1 MSVFARQDRKSIKRH
16 FDDHHMLRY
25 GTSAPNERSEVVS
38 LRVTVTGL
46 MKKPPQEKI
55 KRGSAAPPKSAF
67 AGKRPVSFD
76 GKFRAAPTYRR
87 AEVLAGHKHSGP
99 ALLEEHASTTVTQT
113 LDQMTVDAQGQLDRH
128 VAGEHSG
135 PNNSK

>member
-1 MSVFARQDRKSIKRH
+1 MQ
-16 FDDHHMLRY
+16 RY
-25 GTSAPNERSEVVS
+25 GTSAPNERSEIVS

-76 GKFRAAPTYRR
+76 GKFRDAPTYRR
-87 AEVLAGHKHSGP
+87 ANCWPATRSAG
-99 ALLEEHASTTVTQT
+99 
-113 LDQMTVDAQGQLDRH
+113 RR
-128 VAGEHSG
+128 
-135 PNNSK
+135 